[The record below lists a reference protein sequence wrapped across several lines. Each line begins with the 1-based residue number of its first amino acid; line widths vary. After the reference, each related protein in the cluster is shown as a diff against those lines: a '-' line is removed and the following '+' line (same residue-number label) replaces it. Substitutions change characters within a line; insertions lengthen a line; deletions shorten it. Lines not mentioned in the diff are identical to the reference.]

1 MTFKI
6 KRAYEPPVPADG
18 FRVLVDRLWPRGL
31 TKEKLRIDA
40 WMKDVA
46 PSTELRKW
54 IHSDMSR
61 WSEFRRRYFKQ
72 LDSQPEAVAEL
83 RKRARAAKVTLV
95 FAARDPENNHAAILK
110 DYLEQS

>member
-6 KRAYEPPVPADG
+6 KRAYETPDPTDG

-40 WMKDVA
+40 WVKDVA

-61 WSEFRRRYFKQ
+61 WAEFRRRYFKE
-72 LDSQPEAVAEL
+72 LAAQPEAVADL
-83 RKRARAAKVTLV
+83 RKRARAGQVTLV

-110 DYLEQS
+110 DYLERS

>member
-1 MTFKI
+1 MAFQI
-6 KRAYEPPVPADG
+6 KRAYDSPDPADG

-31 TKEKLRIDA
+31 TKEKLHIDV

-46 PSTELRKW
+46 PSSELRKW

-61 WSEFRRRYFKQ
+61 WLEFRRRYIKELAAQ
-72 LDSQPEAVAEL
+72 TEAVTDL
-83 RKRARAAKVTLV
+83 RKRARAGTVTLV

-110 DYLEQS
+110 DYLERF

>member
-6 KRAYEPPVPADG
+6 KRAYETPDPTDG
-18 FRVLVDRLWPRGL
+18 VRVLVDRLWPRGL

-40 WMKDVA
+40 WVKDVA

-61 WSEFRRRYFKQ
+61 WAEFRRRYFK
-72 LDSQPEAVAEL
+72 EL
-83 RKRARAAKVTLV
+83 AA
-95 FAARDPENNHAAILK
+95 
-110 DYLEQS
+110 

>member
-6 KRAYEPPVPADG
+6 KRASETPDPTDG

-31 TKEKLRIDA
+31 TREKLRIDA
-40 WMKDVA
+40 WVKDVA

-54 IHSDMSR
+54 IHSDVSR
-61 WSEFRRRYFKQ
+61 WAEFRRRYFKE
-72 LDSQPEAVAEL
+72 LAAQPEAVADL
-83 RKRARAAKVTLV
+83 RKRARAGKVTLV

-110 DYLEQS
+110 EYLERP

>member
-6 KRAYEPPVPADG
+6 KRAYETPDPTDG

-31 TKEKLRIDA
+31 TREKLRIDA
-40 WMKDVA
+40 WVKDVA

-61 WSEFRRRYFKQ
+61 WAEFRRRYFKE
-72 LDSQPEAVAEL
+72 LAAQPEAVADL
-83 RKRARAAKVTLV
+83 RKRARAGKVTLV

-110 DYLEQS
+110 EYLERP

>member
-6 KRAYEPPVPADG
+6 KRAYETPDPTDG

-40 WMKDVA
+40 WVKDVA

-54 IHSDMSR
+54 IHSDVSR
-61 WSEFRRRYFKQ
+61 WAEFRRRYFKE
-72 LDSQPEAVAEL
+72 LAAQPEAVADL
-83 RKRARAAKVTLV
+83 RKRARAGKVTLV

-110 DYLEQS
+110 EYLERP

>member
-1 MTFKI
+1 MAFKL

-31 TKEKLRIDA
+31 TKEKLHIDA
-40 WMKDVA
+40 WVKEVA
-46 PSTELRKW
+46 PSSELRKW

-61 WSEFRRRYFKQ
+61 WSEFRRRYFKE

-83 RKRARAAKVTLV
+83 RKRARSRTVTLV
-95 FAARDPENNHAAILK
+95 FAARDPANNHAAILK